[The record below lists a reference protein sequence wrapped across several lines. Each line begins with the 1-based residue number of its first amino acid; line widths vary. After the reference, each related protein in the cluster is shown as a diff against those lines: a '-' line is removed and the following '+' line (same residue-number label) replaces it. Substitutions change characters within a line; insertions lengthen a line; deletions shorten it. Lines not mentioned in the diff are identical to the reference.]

1 MKDVFKTMVWLI
13 TNGDDEVTD
22 IMAILLMISVI
33 ADVIKWNYL
42 HVETFALFKI
52 IDNVSVV
59 LFITTVSAMVLRLI
73 KNIYILSESSEED
86 GFLSEEG

>member
-1 MKDVFKTMVWLI
+1 MKDVIKTMVWLI

-42 HVETFALFKI
+42 HIETFALFKI

-59 LFITTVSAMVLRLI
+59 LFITTVSAMVVRLI

-86 GFLSEEG
+86 GFLSEES

>member
-1 MKDVFKTMVWLI
+1 MKDVIKTMMWLI

-42 HVETFALFKI
+42 HIETFALFKI
-52 IDNVSVV
+52 IDNVSVIF
-59 LFITTVSAMVLRLI
+59 FITTISTMVVRLI